1 MISEIF
7 VRSTQNSQTLPCVR
21 LTKGLGYLWDHV
33 CCPHTPQTPME
44 GVKNPTVAK
53 IEHVL
58 TVSVSGGYEG
68 NIDGPGG
75 SQNP

>member
-1 MISEIF
+1 MLRKLR
-7 VRSTQNSQTLPCVR
+7 VLSTSATMYVALKP
-21 LTKGLGYLWDHV
+21 
-33 CCPHTPQTPME
+33 PQTPME
-44 GVKNPTVAK
+44 GVENLTVAK

-75 SQNP
+75 ARTLS

>member
-1 MISEIF
+1 MY
-7 VRSTQNSQTLPCVR
+7 VALKP
-21 LTKGLGYLWDHV
+21 
-33 CCPHTPQTPME
+33 PQTPME

>member
-7 VRSTQNSQTLPCVR
+7 VRSTQNSQTLPCVT

-44 GVKNPTVAK
+44 GVKNPTMAK
-53 IEHVL
+53 IEYVL
-58 TVSVSGGYEG
+58 TISGILQHKYYVFMGLVF
-68 NIDGPGG
+68 I
-75 SQNP
+75 